1 MEKVSIVIPI
11 YNASK
16 YMDICL
22 DSVLNQSYKN
32 IEVIAVNDKST
43 DNSLQILKS
52 YKTKFNNLKIVDLKE
67 NKGVSHARNM
77 GIDSSKGDY
86 IFFIDSDDFIDKSS
100 IQNLISTAHKYSAD
114 VVDMERLIWYKRK
127 DKILTFME
135 RKPLKNDLILGDI
148 YHNNL
153 AITLPRYVT
162 GKLYKK
168 SVIGDIRFDEN
179 IRCYE
184 DGLFNQSIN
193 ANFKNYVYAKG
204 LIYHYLQRP
213 SSLINTIS
221 TNHLDYIY
229 VGTKIK
235 DIYEKVNYYNLPIK
249 RLINNMIVGDII
261 VILTSKIPKM
271 KLSNKEKSK
280 YNNDFISLMK
290 KLNLTDIS
298 FEKKFILKM
307 FNNKIFQSIY
317 FFLTKHLNLVDLSFR
332 FLNITHNYNA
342 SGKHWMNKI
351 ILLYN
356 KMS

>member
-11 YNASK
+11 YNAAK

-32 IEVIAVNDKST
+32 VEVIAVNDKST
-43 DNSLQILKS
+43 DNSLQILKK
-52 YKTKFNNLKIVDLKE
+52 YKTKYSNLKIVDLNI
-67 NKGVSHARNM
+67 NKGVSHARNV
-77 GIDSSKGDY
+77 GIDTSKADY
-86 IFFIDSDDFIDKSS
+86 IFFIDSDDFIDKNA
-100 IQNLISTAHKYSAD
+100 IQSLIFTSHKYNAD

-148 YHNNL
+148 YHNSL

-168 SVIGDIRFDEN
+168 EVISNIRFDES

-193 ANFKNYVYAKG
+193 SNYKNYVYAKG
-204 LIYHYLQRP
+204 VIYHYLQRS

-221 TNHLDYIY
+221 TNHLDYLY

-235 DIYEKVNYYNLPIK
+235 EIYEQANYYNLPIK
-249 RLINNMIVGDII
+249 HLISNMIVDDIL
-261 VILTSKIPKM
+261 VILSSKIPKM
-271 KLSNKEKSK
+271 KLSNKERSK
-280 YNNDFISLMK
+280 YNKDFILLIK
-290 KLNLTDIS
+290 KLNISDIS
-298 FEKKFILKM
+298 FGKKIVLKM
-307 FNNKIFQSIY
+307 FGNKIFQSIY
-317 FFLTKHLNLVDLSFR
+317 FFLTKHLNLIDLSFR
-332 FLNITHNYNA
+332 FLNIVHNYNA
-342 SGKHWMNKI
+342 SDNKWMKKI
-351 ILLYN
+351 VSLYE